1 MPLIGMAEYEFE
13 VTVFSKYVP
22 RLLFPVSIL
31 NFNVRDLTS
40 MLSFQIGLK
49 EGLEM
54 LNILKNYSEKTSI
67 LDDFNF
73 YEKRE
78 KVLKAK
84 RSSKPAIQPDV
95 YEKADSLVS
104 FSSLC
109 IYINIQ
115 QLVPLC
121 ILA

>member
-1 MPLIGMAEYEFE
+1 
-13 VTVFSKYVP
+13 
-22 RLLFPVSIL
+22 
-31 NFNVRDLTS
+31 

-84 RSSKPAIQPDV
+84 RSSKPVIQADA

-104 FSSLC
+104 FYSLC
-109 IYINIQ
+109 ISINIQ
-115 QLVPLC
+115 QVVPLC
-121 ILA
+121 ILAIRYLMFLFKLWTLCTRHIV